1 MATARYSFDAFDAN
15 AETFDSYLERL
26 QAYFQAMDIG
36 QCDPDAANEVR
47 TAADKKKTA
56 HLISCVGRFTYGV
69 LRDLCSPHK
78 PSDKTFD
85 ELCVLLSN
93 HFKPKKLEIAETYRF
108 HQCVQQMDE
117 TISNYSA
124 RLRRMAATCNF
135 GDNLNRAL
143 RDQFVAGV
151 RNADTRRKLLGKD
164 NSFDDVMK
172 IALADEAAAKE
183 VSHVGSSSVR
193 SLNYVKPH
201 ASGRSVKFNAFVQKG
216 KPANVNMQCEAQRNK
231 HVTSTDKSV
240 TMSLSYVCRSCGK
253 SNHKRSDCKFRDA
266 VCRVCSKKGH
276 ISYVCRSR
284 SVQGGVHQV
293 EANEPSVNE
302 EVDIPDYLFSLDTPE
317 CEVSDNM
324 KVYYKTC
331 SSLKSNNIVEVRV
344 TVEGHPVNFQ
354 LDTGCGMSVVS
365 KDFYD
370 AKLSHLPL
378 QKTNVILQTYTKEIV
393 KPLGAVDVEV
403 NYEQASYKLPLLV
416 IQSGACPLFGRNWLQ
431 LIKLN
436 WPAIVA
442 KIQAVH
448 AIKPIQD
455 STVTVGEFVNENI
468 DTLLN
473 KFSELFDTTTIGC
486 YTGEPVQLT
495 VNKMPSFHKARP
507 VPYALQEKVEKALDN
522 MEKDGVIERV
532 STASCAA
539 PIVVVGKKD
548 SDKVRICGDFSV
560 TYNCCADLVRYPLP
574 KIEDLHTAMNG
585 CKVFSCIDI
594 RDAYHNVRV
603 SKDSQKYLI
612 INTHIGLFAFKRLP
626 NGVHSGPAVFQ
637 QIIDTVLAGIPKVIC
652 ILDDILCGGIDVQD
666 QLNTLSVV
674 LCRLQSAGFKLNKAK
689 CKFLQSSVTYLGH
702 VIDAEGLHPTDSKL
716 KAIRDAPAPRNV
728 VELRAYLGLLMFYSR
743 FLPNHSTV
751 LAPLNELLKSDVSWR
766 WTQKETDAFIAS
778 KKLLCESQT
787 LVHYDSS
794 KPLFLSC
801 DASQSGAGAVLSHYI
816 DGNYRPV
823 AFASCT
829 LSDSQKNY
837 SQLEKEAFS
846 IIFGLKRFHQ
856 FLAGRSFTII
866 TDHRPLLS
874 LLAPDKPAPMHTAAR
889 LQRWSLI
896 MSSYKYKLQ
905 YRRTN
910 EHCDADCM
918 SRLPLPEMWNPKSE
932 NVECYF
938 MDTNV
943 DSTVTCT
950 QISQA
955 TRVDPVLSRVY
966 SFVTNGWPQTITDPD
981 IRPYK
986 ERQDQLTVEQGCV
999 LWGMRVI
1006 VPEVLRTKV
1015 LEEIHET
1022 HPGMTRMKAIARSFV
1037 WWPQLDKQI
1046 EDKVSSCTICQ
1057 AMKPNPPTA
1066 QVHPWCYPSR
1076 PWSRIHVDYAG
1087 PVNGSMY
1094 LVVVCAYSKYPEIVK
1109 MSSTTSSATI
1119 DALRQIFSRHGLC
1132 ETLVSDN
1139 GPQFVSQEFEMFCA
1153 NNGIVHKTSAVY
1165 KPSTNGQA
1173 ERVVRLLKT
1182 AIKQA
1187 QLMHVNVDTMIA
1199 KYLLVYRTTP
1209 HATTGEAPSVLLM
1222 GRRLR
1227 TRYDLMVPSLTAH
1240 VQKKQCAMQA
1250 KMEFRGSRQFA
1261 VNDSVLI
1268 RNFCGL
1274 NKWEPGVIIEKLGNR
1289 YYMVLV
1295 NGTVV
1300 KRHIDQIIV
1309 QRNLNNQNQ
1318 SPRGDYGYGGGS
1330 DVAVD
1335 SADSVRD
1342 AGLEMG
1348 LPVASQVVSESSE
1361 ITEHSGSTD
1370 DVQTDD
1376 SSVDVPVTVDNKN
1389 GGQML
1394 VAPPDTD
1401 TFVASAEQRYPFRLR
1416 RQPHYLS
1423 DYVPK

>member
-36 QCDPDAANEVR
+36 QCNPDATAEVR
-47 TAADKKKTA
+47 AAADKKKTS
-56 HLISCVGRFTYGV
+56 HLISCVGRFTYGI
-69 LRDLCSPHK
+69 LRDLCSPNK

-85 ELCVLLSN
+85 ELCVLLAN

-108 HQCVQQMDE
+108 HQCVQQQDE
-117 TISNYSA
+117 TISIYSA

-151 RNADTRRKLLGKD
+151 RSADTRRKLLGKD

-172 IALADEAAAKE
+172 IALADEVAAKE
-183 VSHVGSSSVR
+183 VSHVGASSVR
-193 SLNYVKPH
+193 SVNYVKPGISTH
-201 ASGRSVKFNAFVQKG
+201 FAGKSSKSHSFVKKG
-216 KPANVNMQCEAQRNK
+216 KSNVNMQCEVQKNK
-231 HVTSTDKSV
+231 YVNDKSV
-240 TMSLSYVCRSCGK
+240 TMSSAYVCRSCGK
-253 SNHKRSDCKFRDA
+253 GNHKRSDCKFRDA

-276 ISYVCRSR
+276 ISYVCHFR

-293 EANEPSVNE
+293 EVNEPPADDE
-302 EVDIPDYLFSLDTPE
+302 LDIPDFLFSLED
-317 CEVSDNM
+317 EVSDNTD
-324 KVYYKTC
+324 VYYETY
-331 SSLKSNNIVEVRV
+331 SPLKSNNVVEVPV
-344 TVEGHPVNFQ
+344 TVEGYAVNFQ

-370 AKLSHLPL
+370 ANLSHLRL

-393 KPLGAVDVEV
+393 KPLGVVEV
-403 NYEQASYKLPLLV
+403 EVIYEQTCYKLPLLV

-436 WPAIVA
+436 WPAIMA

-448 AIKPIQD
+448 AIKPMQN
-455 STVTVGEFVNENI
+455 SNTTVGEVVNENI

-473 KFSELFDTTTIGC
+473 KFSELFDNTTIGC

-507 VPYALQEKVEKALDN
+507 VPYALQEKVEKALNN
-522 MEKDGVIERV
+522 MEKEGVIERV
-532 STASCAA
+532 STAPCAA

-574 KIEDLHTAMNG
+574 KIEDLHAAMNG

-594 RDAYHNVRV
+594 RDAYHNVKI
-603 SKDSQKYLI
+603 SEESQKYLI

-626 NGVHSGPAVFQ
+626 NGVHSGPALFQ
-637 QIIDTVLAGIPKVIC
+637 QIMDTVLAGIPKVIC
-652 ILDDILCGGIDVQD
+652 ILDDILCGGFDVQD

-689 CKFLQSSVTYLGH
+689 CKFLKSSVTYLGH
-702 VIDAEGLHPTDSKL
+702 VIDAEGLHPTDTKL

-743 FLPNHSTV
+743 FLPNHSSV
-751 LAPLNELLKSDVSWR
+751 LAPLNALLKSDVPWR
-766 WTQKETDAFIAS
+766 WSQEENNAFKAS
-778 KKLLCESQT
+778 KKLLCESKI
-787 LVHYDSS
+787 LVHYDSN
-794 KPLFLSC
+794 KPLYLSC
-801 DASQSGAGAVLSHYI
+801 DASQSGAGAALCHYI

-829 LSDSQKNY
+829 LSDCQKNY

-856 FLAGRSFTII
+856 FLAGRAFTII

-874 LLAPDKPAPMHTAAR
+874 LLAPDKSAPMHTAAR

-896 MSSYKYKLQ
+896 LSSYKYKLQ
-905 YRRTN
+905 YRRTT
-910 EHCDADCM
+910 EHFDADCL

-938 MDTNV
+938 MDTDV
-943 DSTVTCT
+943 DSTLTCT

-966 SFVTNGWPQTITDPD
+966 SFVINGWPQAVTDPD

-1015 LEEIHET
+1015 LDEIHET
-1022 HPGMTRMKAIARSFV
+1022 HPGMSRMKAIARSFV

-1046 EDKVSSCTICQ
+1046 EDKVASCTVCQ
-1057 AMKPNPPTA
+1057 AMKSAPPAA

-1087 PVNGSMY
+1087 PVNGFMY

-1109 MSSTTSSATI
+1109 MTSTTTTATI
-1119 DALRQIFSRHGLC
+1119 DVLRQIFSRHGLC

-1139 GPQFVSQEFEMFCA
+1139 GPQFVSQEFELFCA
-1153 NNGIVHKTSAVY
+1153 NNGIVHKTSAIY

-1227 TRYDLMVPSLTAH
+1227 TRYDLMVPSVTAH
-1240 VQKKQCAMQA
+1240 VQRKQLTMQA
-1250 KMEFRGSRQFA
+1250 KMESRGSRQFA
-1261 VNDSVLI
+1261 VNDSVLV
-1268 RNFCGL
+1268 RNFCGM
-1274 NKWEPGVIIEKLGNR
+1274 NKWEPGVVIEKLGNR
-1289 YYMVLV
+1289 YYMILV

-1300 KRHIDQIIV
+1300 KRHVDQIIA
-1309 QRNLNNQNQ
+1309 RRKLDNQ
-1318 SPRGDYGYGGGS
+1318 SQFSGS
-1330 DVAVD
+1330 DHEYSNSSNLAMD
-1335 SADSVRD
+1335 SADSTED
-1342 AGLEMG
+1342 T
-1348 LPVASQVVSESSE
+1348 SSE
-1361 ITEHSGSTD
+1361 VNLPITTTEVTSNSSRITEHSSST
-1370 DVQTDD
+1370 TDTKT
-1376 SSVDVPVTVDNKN
+1376 VDPNADIPVTVDNQTTKKTS
-1389 GGQML
+1389 
-1394 VAPPDTD
+1394 VEPPDTVV
-1401 TFVASAEQRYPFRLR
+1401 TSTQKRYPSRFRK
-1416 RQPHYLS
+1416 QPRYLS
-1423 DYVPK
+1423 DYVQK